1 MKCPPWYDVMKR
13 ELAKENPDVSRI
25 CALMTVDQIEET
37 RRFFV
42 FEDAILEKYGI
53 ENDFVRANV
62 SMNAVSNLLQFAPD
76 SEVRIK
82 ATETIVKILKMDR
95 RVTRKDVDDIMQ
107 VAPKHTQRKAIDPT
121 VIRLAANPQ
130 ITLINAPA
138 QDTRKGIIRHFYS
151 FAGNAASTYLDLQ
164 ERFKLEDE
172 YDAFHKGVEIIRKY
186 LDGELV
192 ERA

>member
-1 MKCPPWYDVMKR
+1 MKCPPWYDIMKR

-37 RRFFV
+37 CRFFV
-42 FEDAILEKYGI
+42 FEDGIYEKYEI

-82 ATETIVKILKMDR
+82 VTEKIVKALKMNR
-95 RVTRKDVDDIMQ
+95 RVTRKDVDAIMQ
-107 VAPKHTQRKAIDPT
+107 VVPKHTPRKAIDPT

-130 ITLINAPA
+130 ISLINTP
-138 QDTRKGIIRHFYS
+138 TNGRKELLNQFYKL
-151 FAGNAASTYLDLQ
+151 AGNSIKVYEELAKKEGLD
-164 ERFKLEDE
+164 DE
-172 YDAFHKGVEIIRKY
+172 YAAFIAGCVIIQKY
-186 LDGELV
+186 LDGEIK
-192 ERA
+192 

>member
-42 FEDAILEKYGI
+42 FEDGIFDKYGI

-62 SMNAVSNLLQFAPD
+62 SMSAVSNLLQFAPD
-76 SEVRIK
+76 SKVRIE
-82 ATETIVKILKMDR
+82 ATDKIVKVLKMER
-95 RVTRKDVDDIMQ
+95 RVTRKDVDAIMQ
-107 VAPKHTQRKAIDPT
+107 VAPKNTPRKATDPT

-130 ITLINAPA
+130 IALTNAP
-138 QDTRKGIIRHFYS
+138 TNGRKELLNQFYKL
-151 FAGNAASTYLDLQ
+151 AGNSIGVYEQLAKKEGLD
-164 ERFKLEDE
+164 DE
-172 YDAFHKGVEIIRKY
+172 YAAFVVGCVIIQKY
-186 LDGELV
+186 LDGEIK
-192 ERA
+192 

>member
-13 ELAKENPDVSRI
+13 ELAKENPDISRI

-42 FEDAILEKYGI
+42 FEDGILEKYGV

-62 SMNAVSNLLQFAPD
+62 SMTAVANLLQFSPD

-82 ATETIVKILKMDR
+82 ATEKIIQALKMNR
-95 RVTRKDVDDIMQ
+95 RVTRKDVDLIMQ
-107 VAPKHTQRKAIDPT
+107 VTPKHQKVVDPAT
-121 VIRLAANPQ
+121 IKLAVNPQ
-130 ITLINAPA
+130 ISLINA
-138 QDTRKGIIRHFYS
+138 TINGRKELRNQFYKL
-151 FAGNAASTYLDLQ
+151 AGNSIVVYEELARK
-164 ERFKLEDE
+164 EGLEDE
-172 YDAFHKGVEIIRKY
+172 YAAFIVGCNIIRKY